1 MFVRVWD
8 LGLKVSNHLTLEM
21 LVFRGGKWHTVNMP
35 AYVDTARGFG
45 DRHAVASII
54 VRERA
59 KGLTDADA
67 FLVAEASIYQESL
80 GNSMAP
86 QSTKKNKAV

>member
-1 MFVRVWD
+1 MFLRVWD
-8 LGLKVSNHLTLEM
+8 LGLRVFNHFTLEM

-35 AYVDTARGFG
+35 TYVDTAWGFG
-45 DRHAVASII
+45 DRQTVASII

-59 KGLTDADA
+59 RGLADADA
-67 FLVAEASIYQESL
+67 FLVAEANIYQESL